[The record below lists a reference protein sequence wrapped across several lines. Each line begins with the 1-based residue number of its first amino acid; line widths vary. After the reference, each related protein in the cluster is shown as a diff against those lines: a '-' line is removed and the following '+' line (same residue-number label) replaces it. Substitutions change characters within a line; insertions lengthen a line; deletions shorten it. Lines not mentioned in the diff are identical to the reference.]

1 MKPYEIF
8 TIREYDMVVAVTF
21 DAINRG
27 LRKLAEADTKF
38 HTLIIEMTFDDQ
50 GDRVGKLHD
59 KWDTVPTNPANGLP
73 VNTTLRGEYIPTVTV
88 SESGWVV
95 QLGVEFTSGSV
106 WFRDVFS
113 GNIRPA
119 QNLAGWKWSI
129 PIKVGFAEIRNEN
142 RTRLIPDVVKNH
154 LEHFTSQGFLISS
167 IFCDLQNIDLLST
180 VPAVATTDPNVTIK
194 DVYKTMFSTLLA
206 DWLGHVKQ
214 NAAINPY
221 ILGYVPSYP
230 TSSDPDADVP
240 DSLKPVGNTFNVF
253 FDPAEQP
260 RSTLNFIINTKS
272 SSIRPGTQ
280 PPTDIFDSSWL
291 SPTDIC
297 DGKMSFSFRSFVE
310 TLVLRTFYD
319 TYAAGIHEQIS
330 SGGIDLGAF
339 KTYDEAKTPTDTGY
353 HFDVYDAQGDPLNQ
367 CKTNF
372 DVSFS
377 KSSQGISI
385 DIAGY
390 LYWYKEKKKH
400 VTVAGKSEVARAWAG
415 GEMSWKAT
423 IPITLQDGDSDTP
436 KFEVAKPILVPTP
449 IRTWHDQ
456 NGVSKSLGQ
465 IEHLIGDLI
474 KVGGILTLFSS
485 SDWLLL
491 GVFGLNLVKLPS
503 LPTVK
508 A

>member
-21 DAINRG
+21 DAINRD
-27 LRKLAEADTKF
+27 LRKLAEANNKF
-38 HTLIIEMTFDDQ
+38 HTLIIEMTFDDE
-50 GDRVGKLHD
+50 GDQVGKLHD
-59 KWDTVPTNPANGLP
+59 TWDTVPTNP
-73 VNTTLRGEYIPTVTV
+73 PTACN
-88 SESGWVV
+88 ESGWAV

-106 WFRDVFS
+106 WFRDVLS
-113 GNIRPA
+113 GNMRPA

-129 PIKVGFAEIRNEN
+129 LIKVGFAEIRNEK
-142 RTRLIPDVVKNH
+142 RELIPDVVKNQ

-167 IFCDLQNIDLLST
+167 IFCDLQNIDLLGT
-180 VPAVATTDPNVTIK
+180 GPTVATTDPKVTIK
-194 DVYKTMFSTLLA
+194 GPYKIMFSTLLMN
-206 DWLGHVKQ
+206 WIEHVKQ

-221 ILGYVPSYP
+221 ILGYVRSYP
-230 TSSDPDADVP
+230 TSSDPDTNVP

-253 FDPAEQP
+253 FDSAEQP
-260 RSTLNFIINTKS
+260 RSTLNFIINTKN
-272 SSIRPGTQ
+272 SSIRP
-280 PPTDIFDSSWL
+280 
-291 SPTDIC
+291 DIC

-436 KFEVAKPILVPTP
+436 KFEVAKPILVSTP

-474 KVGGILTLFSS
+474 KLK
-485 SDWLLL
+485 
-491 GVFGLNLVKLPS
+491 VFP
-503 LPTVK
+503 
-508 A
+508 